1 MAGTTRDARRAES
14 ARRILAAAQQE
25 FAERGFE
32 GATIR
37 SIAAR
42 AGVDASL
49 VMQHHGSKAAL
60 FASAV
65 QLPDDDRQ
73 AAAEHLGDVLGG
85 RLGELPPGTRA
96 LVRAMLTVPAAEA
109 AMREHLDERVDDL
122 AASLGG
128 EDARLR
134 ATLAVSTVLGLT
146 IARHFLH
153 LRAFDGLSPQALA
166 ATTDRLTAGPPA
178 AGADPG

>member
-1 MAGTTRDARRAES
+1 VAGTTRDARRAES

-109 AMREHLDERVDDL
+109 AMREQLDERVDDL